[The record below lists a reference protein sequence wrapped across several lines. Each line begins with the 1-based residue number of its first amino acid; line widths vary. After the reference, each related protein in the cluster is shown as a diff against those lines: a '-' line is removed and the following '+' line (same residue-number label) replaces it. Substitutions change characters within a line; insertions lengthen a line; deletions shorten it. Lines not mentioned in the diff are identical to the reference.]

1 MKVLMFGWE
10 FPPHISGGLGTAC
23 AGLTK
28 AILRQGVD
36 IIFVVP
42 HAYGD
47 EDQSQMQLV
56 GANSI
61 KVKVNRYH
69 FGEDNVTEKNLQYI
83 TIGSNLIPY
92 VSEEDYYDIINN
104 RVTVDRQF
112 KNHAVGQRTTI
123 NLQGGYGGGLME
135 EVGNYAY
142 IASEIAKQ
150 FDFDVIHA
158 HDWMTYDAGI
168 AAKNVSG
175 KPLVVHVHAT
185 EFDRSGMNVNQVVY
199 DMERRGMHNADKVLT
214 VSNLTR
220 NIVINHY
227 GVPESKV
234 TTVYNGVEAI
244 GAQSSLHFEKTFG
257 DKVVTFLGRITY
269 QKGPEYFLEAAAKV
283 LQRKKNVKFVM
294 AGSGDMLEK
303 MMWRA
308 AELGIS
314 KNFFFTGF
322 LRGDDVIHMLSI
334 SDVYVMPSVSEPFGI
349 SPLEAMR
356 SNVPVIISKQ
366 SGVSEVLQHA
376 IKVDFWDV
384 DSMADA
390 IHGIISYDALGNMFR
405 EYGKKEVDKFK
416 WDNAAKRIKEEY
428 KVLSEK

>member
-234 TTVYNGVEAI
+234 TTVYNGVDAI